1 MITRHGYD
9 IYVQLFSRIVFVDT
23 HFYCVKTGIRVVSSI
38 RALRNWAVGP
48 TGPDSSDRIAGF
60 GSALDSGVDPTLSHA
75 LEREMLRNYT
85 NGSGPHGWGPG
96 PDPAYAFPDPYGWV
110 LVLHVFSSNPRTR
123 ILDLAAWHLDP
134 TGGTQVFRPV
144 CTLGSH
150 SSLDRGLVP
159 PCGSYAR
166 GRSLRLE
173 ASPLPTF
180 NASAEG
186 MPCHA

>member
-110 LVLHVFSSNPRTR
+110 LVLHMFSSNPRTR
-123 ILDLAAWHLDP
+123 ISDLAAWHLDP
-134 TGGTQVFRPV
+134 NRWDPSFQASVHPWFP
-144 CTLGSH
+144 LF
-150 SSLDRGLVP
+150 
-159 PCGSYAR
+159 AR
-166 GRSLRLE
+166 AGVWCRHV
-173 ASPLPTF
+173 AHMHVAGAF
-180 NASAEG
+180 A
-186 MPCHA
+186 

>member
-48 TGPDSSDRIAGF
+48 TGPDSSDRITGF
-60 GSALDSGVDPTLSHA
+60 GSALDSGVGPTLSHA

-85 NGSGPHGWGPG
+85 NGSGPPRVGPG
-96 PDPAYAFPDPYGWV
+96 PGVCLSGPLWV
-110 LVLHVFSSNPRTR
+110 GPSPSHVQFEPSHKNLRPRRLTSGPQQVGPKFSGQCAPLVPTLRSS
-123 ILDLAAWHLDP
+123 
-134 TGGTQVFRPV
+134 
-144 CTLGSH
+144 
-150 SSLDRGLVP
+150 RGLVP